1 MRHSAGALKG
11 EASFPPMR
19 RALCLLLA
27 FPALLRAEPAKLKYN
42 RDVRPILNEKCFHC
56 HGTDASHRKG
66 DLRLDLR
73 ENAIKPAKSG
83 DIALVP
89 GKPELS
95 QLIAR
100 VELPHD
106 DDDVMPPDKD
116 GKPLTAEEKAILR
129 QWISEGAEYEG
140 HWAFLKPERASV
152 PRITD
157 SKFTIRNEIDSFI
170 AERLKEEGLQPS
182 PEADRATLLRRVT
195 LDLTGLPPTL
205 EEIAAFE
212 KDTSQ
217 QAYEKVVDR
226 LLKSE
231 HYGERMAMQWLDFA
245 RFADSHG
252 FQTDSSRSMWP
263 WRDWVIKA
271 FNDNKP
277 FDQFTLEQIGGDL
290 LPNATRDQI
299 VATGFNRNHRLNG
312 EGGIIAEE
320 WRIEN
325 IIDRVETTSF
335 TWLGLT
341 LNCCRCHDHKYDP
354 FSQKD
359 FYSFFAFFNNI
370 AESGTIQ
377 GSSNRSGGNSDPVIS
392 VPNKEE
398 EQQLALL
405 RKKIEKAQAKVTE
418 TQLQLPNLVASW
430 EADMENPEAAKKPM
444 WEVLAIREAKSQGGA
459 ALRKLPDASWIAGG
473 RNPDFDIYTVTAPLA
488 EGSFTGL
495 LLEALPDPTL
505 PNQSLGRA
513 PNGNFVLT
521 GFEGEISAPSLKK
534 PVKITFT
541 RAEADYAQKGYDVK
555 LLLDSNPKNGWA
567 IDGNDPKK
575 RVERNAMFIVDK
587 AVQVPAGAIL
597 TVRMLHQSTFAR
609 HNVGRFRLSTT
620 DADPALASL
629 DGTGGPPAAVLAV
642 MKTPTENR
650 TPQQRSELEKYFRAS
665 VDSPLRDADY
675 ALAAAKAELE
685 KYERIVPSVMVMKE
699 GPVRD
704 AFVLKRGEY
713 DKPGDKV
720 SMSTPAVLPPMPKG
734 APSNRLGLAQWIVSP
749 ENPLTARVWVNR
761 AWEKFFGYGLCKSS
775 ENLGTQSEYPV
786 HPELLD
792 WLATEFILC
801 GWDMKAMQKLI
812 VMSATYRQSSK
823 LTPALLEKD
832 PENRLLAR
840 GPRFRLPGEVVRD
853 QALALAGLLV
863 PKVGGP
869 SVKPYMPDGVW
880 DDTSKYG
887 DLRGY
892 KADTG
897 EGLYRRSFYT
907 IWKRTAA
914 PPTML
919 LFDAPTREICTVK
932 RSRTNTPLQAL
943 SLLNEV
949 TFVEAARG
957 LAQQM
962 MQQGGTTPEQ
972 RIAYGYRRATGR
984 SIEPAALKQLSEG
997 LKKRVTEFQAKP
1009 AEAAALISQGATKAD
1024 AALPPAELAAYTTTA
1039 AVLLNLDRVI
1049 TRD

>member
-1 MRHSAGALKG
+1 
-11 EASFPPMR
+11 MR
-19 RALCLLLA
+19 RALLILLA
-27 FPALLRAEPAKLKYN
+27 SPALLAAEPAKLKYN

-73 ENAIKPAKSG
+73 DQAIKPAKSG

-106 DDDVMPPDKD
+106 NDDVMPPDKD

-129 QWISEGAEYEG
+129 QWISEGAEYQG
-140 HWAFLKPERASV
+140 HWAFLKPERSPV
-152 PRITD
+152 PKITD
-157 SKFTIRNEIDSFI
+157 PKFTLRNEIDSFI
-170 AERLKEEGLQPS
+170 AERLQEEKLAPS

-212 KDTSQ
+212 KDTSPK
-217 QAYEKVVDR
+217 AYETVVDR

-252 FQTDSSRSMWP
+252 FQTDSSRAMWP

-377 GSSNRSGGNSDPVIS
+377 GSSNRSGGNSDPVIQ
-392 VPNKEE
+392 VPDKEE
-398 EQQLALL
+398 EIELAKL
-405 RKKIEKAQAKVTE
+405 RKKIEAAQAKVTE

-430 EADMENPEAAKKPM
+430 EAEMEKPEAAKKPM
-444 WEVLAIREAKSQGGA
+444 WDILPISEAKSQGGA

-521 GFEGEISAPSLKK
+521 GIEGTFSAPSLKK

-541 RAEADYAQKGYDVK
+541 RAEADYSQKGYDVK
-555 LLLDSNPKNGWA
+555 LLLDKNPKNGWA

-575 RVERNAMFIVDK
+575 RLERNAMFTVDK
-587 AVQVPAGAIL
+587 AVHVPAGATL
-597 TVRMLHQSTFAR
+597 TVRLLHQATFAG

-620 DADPALASL
+620 DAEPALASI

-650 TPQQRSELEKYFRAS
+650 TPQQRSELEKYYRAS

-675 ALAAAKAELE
+675 ALTAAKAELE
-685 KYERIVPSVMVMKE
+685 KYDRIVPSVMVMKE

-704 AFVLKRGEY
+704 AFILKRGEY

-720 SMSTPAVLPPMPKG
+720 SMVTPAVLPPMPKN

-761 AWEKFFGYGLCKSS
+761 AWEKFFGYGLSKST

-786 HPELLD
+786 HPELFD
-792 WLATEFILC
+792 WLATEFIRC

-863 PKVGGP
+863 PKIGGP
-869 SVKPYMPDGVW
+869 SVRPYMPDGVW

-962 MQQGGTTPEQ
+962 MQHGGATPEQ
-972 RIAYGYRRATGR
+972 RIAYGFQRATAR
-984 SIEPAALKQLSEG
+984 SIEPVALKQLTTG
-997 LKKRVTEFQAKP
+997 LKQRITEFQAKP
-1009 AEAAALISQGATKAD
+1009 AEATALISQGTTKAD
-1024 AALPPAELAAYTTTA
+1024 ATLPPAELAAYTTTA

>member
-1 MRHSAGALKG
+1 MRCTLL
-11 EASFPPMR
+11 F
-19 RALCLLLA
+19 LLA
-27 FPALLRAEPAKLKYN
+27 LPALHAAESAKLKYN

-73 ENAIKPAKSG
+73 DSAIKPAKSG

-129 QWISEGAEYEG
+129 QWITEGAEYQG
-140 HWAFLKPERASV
+140 HWAFLKPERS
-152 PRITD
+152 PEPKITD
-157 SKFTIRNEIDSFI
+157 PTFTIRNPIDSFI
-170 AERLKEEGLQPS
+170 AARLQEEKLHTS
-182 PEADRATLLRRVT
+182 PEADPATLLRRVT
-195 LDLTGLPPTL
+195 LDLTGLPPTP

-212 KDTSQ
+212 KDTSP

-370 AESGTIQ
+370 TESGTIQ

-392 VPNKEE
+392 VPDAEE
-398 EQQLALL
+398 EKQLALL
-405 RKKIEKAQAKVTE
+405 RKKIDAAQSKVTE

-430 EADMENPEAAKKPM
+430 EADMENPDTAKKPM
-444 WEVLAIREAKSQGGA
+444 WEVLPITEAKSQGGA
-459 ALRKLPDASWIAGG
+459 SLRKLEDASWIAGG
-473 RNPDFDIYTVTAPLA
+473 RNPNSDTYTITAPLA

-495 LLEALPDPTL
+495 LLEALPDPAL

-513 PNGNFVLT
+513 SNGNFVLT
-521 GFEGEISAPSLKK
+521 GIAGEISAPSLKQ
-534 PVKITFT
+534 PVKITFA
-541 RAEADYAQKGYDVK
+541 RAEADYSQKGYDVK
-555 LLLDSNPKNGWA
+555 LLLDNNPKNGWA

-587 AVQVPAGAIL
+587 AVHVPAGATL
-597 TVRMLHQSTFAR
+597 TVRMLHQSTFAG

-620 DADPALASL
+620 DAEPALASL
-629 DGTGGPPAAVLAV
+629 DGTGGPPASVLAIL
-642 MKTPTENR
+642 KAPTENR

-685 KYERIVPSVMVMKE
+685 KYERTVPSVMVMKE

-720 SMSTPAVLPPMPKG
+720 SMVTPAVLPPMPKN
-734 APSNRLGLAQWIVSP
+734 APANRLGLAQWIVSP

-761 AWEKFFGYGLCKSS
+761 AWEKFFGYGLSKST

-792 WLATEFILC
+792 WLATEFIRC

-869 SVKPYMPDGVW
+869 SVKPYMPEGVW
-880 DDTSKYG
+880 DETSKYG

-949 TFVEAARG
+949 TFVEAARS

-962 MQQGGTTPEQ
+962 MQHGGATPEQ
-972 RIAYGYRRATGR
+972 RIAYGYQRATSR
-984 SIEPAALKQLSEG
+984 SIDPAALKQLVAG
-997 LKKRVTEFQAKP
+997 VQKRITEFQAKP
-1009 AEAAALISQGATKAD
+1009 AEATALIAQGATKAD
-1024 AALPPAELAAYTTTA
+1024 ASLNPAELAAYTTTA
-1039 AVLLNLDRVI
+1039 SVLLNLDRVI

>member
-1 MRHSAGALKG
+1 MRPALLI
-11 EASFPPMR
+11 F
-19 RALCLLLA
+19 LA
-27 FPALLRAEPAKLKYN
+27 FPALAAAESAKLKYN

-56 HGTDASHRKG
+56 HGTDAGHRKG

-73 ENAIKPAKSG
+73 DQAIKPAKSG

-106 DDDVMPPDKD
+106 NDDVMPPDKD

-129 QWISEGAEYEG
+129 QWISEGAEYQG
-140 HWAFLKPERASV
+140 HWAFLKPERSPA
-152 PRITD
+152 PKITD
-157 SKFTIRNEIDSFI
+157 PKFPIRNEIDSFI
-170 AERLKEEGLQPS
+170 AERLQEEHLSPS

-212 KDTSQ
+212 KDTSPK
-217 QAYEKVVDR
+217 AYETVVDR
-226 LLKSE
+226 LLKSD

-252 FQTDSSRSMWP
+252 FQTDSSRAMWP

-354 FSQKD
+354 FTQKD
-359 FYSFFAFFNNI
+359 FYSLFAFFNNI

-377 GSSNRSGGNSDPVIS
+377 GSSNRSGGNSDPVIQ
-392 VPNKEE
+392 VPDKEE

-444 WEVLAIREAKSQGGA
+444 WEVLPISEAKSQGGA

-473 RNPDFDIYTVTAPLA
+473 RNPNSDIYTITAPLA

-505 PNQSLGRA
+505 PSQSLGRA

-521 GFEGEISAPSLKK
+521 GIEGTISAPTLKTPAK
-534 PVKITFT
+534 VTFT

-555 LLLDSNPKNGWA
+555 LLLDKDPKNGWA

-587 AVQVPAGAIL
+587 AVHVPAGATL
-597 TVRMLHQSTFAR
+597 TVRMLHQSTFAG

-620 DADPALASL
+620 DAEPALASL
-629 DGTGGPPAAVLAV
+629 DGTGGPPATVLAV

-650 TPQQRSELEKYFRAS
+650 TPQQRSELEKYYRAS

-685 KYERIVPSVMVMKE
+685 KYDRIVPSVMVMKE

-704 AFVLKRGEY
+704 AFILKRGEY

-720 SMSTPAVLPPMPKG
+720 SMVTPAVLPPMPKN
-734 APSNRLGLAQWIVSP
+734 APYNRLGLAQWIVSP

-761 AWEKFFGYGLCKSS
+761 AWEKFFGYGLSKST

-786 HPELLD
+786 HPELFD
-792 WLATEFILC
+792 WLATEFIRC

-863 PKVGGP
+863 PKIGGP

-962 MQQGGTTPEQ
+962 MQHGGTTQEQ
-972 RIAYGYRRATGR
+972 RIAYGFQRATAR

-997 LKKRVTEFQAKP
+997 LKKRITEFQAKP
-1009 AEAAALISQGATKAD
+1009 AEATALISQGATKAD
-1024 AALPPAELAAYTTTA
+1024 ASLPPAELAAYTTTA

>member
-1 MRHSAGALKG
+1 MRQALLI
-11 EASFPPMR
+11 F
-19 RALCLLLA
+19 LA
-27 FPALLRAEPAKLKYN
+27 FPALHAAEPAKLKYN

-73 ENAIKPAKSG
+73 ENALKPAKSG

-116 GKPLTAEEKAILR
+116 GKPLTAEEKTILR
-129 QWISEGAEYEG
+129 QWISEGAEYQG
-140 HWAFLKPERASV
+140 HWAFLKPERSPAPKVSD
-152 PRITD
+152 PR
-157 SKFTIRNEIDSFI
+157 FTIRNEIDAFI
-170 AERLKEEGLQPS
+170 AERLQEEKLAPS
-182 PEADRATLLRRVT
+182 PEADRATLIRRVS

-212 KDTSQ
+212 KDTSPK
-217 QAYEKVVDR
+217 AYETVVDG
-226 LLKSE
+226 LLKSD

-252 FQTDSSRSMWP
+252 FQTDSSRAMWP

-271 FNDNKP
+271 FNDNQP

-377 GSSNRSGGNSDPVIS
+377 GASNRSGGNSDPVIQ
-392 VPNKEE
+392 VPDKQQEV
-398 EQQLALL
+398 QLAQL
-405 RKKIEKAQAKVTE
+405 RKKIEDAQEQVTE

-430 EADMENPEAAKKPM
+430 EAEMENPDALKKPM
-444 WEVLAIREAKSQGGA
+444 WNVLPITDAKSQGGSTLTKQA
-459 ALRKLPDASWIAGG
+459 DASWLAAGS
-473 RNPDFDIYTVTAPLA
+473 NPASDIYTLTAPLA

-495 LLEALPDPTL
+495 LLEALPDPSL

-513 PNGNFVLT
+513 PNGNFVLS
-521 GFEGEISAPSLKK
+521 GIEGTITAPSLKR
-534 PVKITFT
+534 PITITFA
-541 RAEADYAQKGYDVK
+541 RAEADYAQKGYDIK
-555 LLLDSNPKNGWA
+555 FLLDKDPKNGWA
-567 IDGNDPKK
+567 IDGNDPQK
-575 RVERNAMFIVDK
+575 RVERNAMFIVEK
-587 AVQVPAGAIL
+587 VLRVPAGATL
-597 TVRMLHQSTFAR
+597 TVRLLNQSRFAG

-620 DADPALASL
+620 DAEPALASI
-629 DGTGGPPAAVLAV
+629 DGTGGPPATVLAV
-642 MKTPTENR
+642 LKTPTENR
-650 TPQQRSELEKYFRAS
+650 TPQQRSELEKYYRAS

-685 KYERIVPSVMVMKE
+685 KYERTVPSVMVMKE

-704 AFVLKRGEY
+704 AFILKRGEY

-720 SMSTPAVLPPMPKG
+720 SMVTPAVLPPMPKN

-761 AWEKFFGYGLCKSS
+761 AWEKFFGYGLSKST

-792 WLATEFILC
+792 WLATEFIRC

-863 PKVGGP
+863 SKIGGP

-962 MQQGGTTPEQ
+962 MQHGGATVEQ
-972 RIAYGYRRATGR
+972 RISYGYERATAR
-984 SIEPAALKQLSEG
+984 IIDPAALTQLTTG
-997 LKKRVTEFQAKP
+997 LKQRITEFQSKP
-1009 AEAAALISQGATKAD
+1009 TDATALISQGATKAD
-1024 AALPPAELAAYTTTA
+1024 ASLPPAELAAYTTTA